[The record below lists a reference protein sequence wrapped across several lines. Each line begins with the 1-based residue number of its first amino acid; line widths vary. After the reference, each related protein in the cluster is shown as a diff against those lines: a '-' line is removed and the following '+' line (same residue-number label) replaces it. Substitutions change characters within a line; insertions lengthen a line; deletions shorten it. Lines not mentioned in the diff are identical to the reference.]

1 MLQDDGQDEG
11 PRSAWR
17 GGFFITLTILAW
29 LALAL
34 STLVESYV
42 TWVLYDARGFVS
54 CPPSPP
60 PVADRLRLVYG
71 GLGFWLVLA
80 ISALVLLVR
89 ARKLGTGIA
98 FGLACVSVLVPI
110 VEFFVQIFAIGM
122 C

>member
-1 MLQDDGQDEG
+1 MRQDEG

-17 GGFFITLTILAW
+17 GGPFITLTILAW

-34 STLVESYV
+34 STLGESYV
-42 TWVLYDARGFVS
+42 TWILYGARDFVS
-54 CPPSPP
+54 CAPAPP
-60 PVADRLRLVYG
+60 PVAERLRLVYG

-80 ISALVLLVR
+80 IPAFVLLVR

-98 FGLACVSVLVPI
+98 LGLACVSVLVPF
-110 VEFFVQIFAIGM
+110 VELFLQIFEIGM